1 MIQSWFV
8 AATPVILA
16 AMATFEGKYWQSLNF
31 MKAAVWLLE
40 KGENLKENLWPNM
53 EYECNN
59 EFCENWDEDLC
70 QLRETF
76 RTLRKVLEWNQNC
89 LNILVDLVEW

>member
-1 MIQSWFV
+1 MLSQPDCESCKRMIQSWFV

-31 MKAAVWLLE
+31 MKAAVWLME

-59 EFCENWDEDLC
+59 EFCEN
-70 QLRETF
+70 
-76 RTLRKVLEWNQNC
+76 
-89 LNILVDLVEW
+89 